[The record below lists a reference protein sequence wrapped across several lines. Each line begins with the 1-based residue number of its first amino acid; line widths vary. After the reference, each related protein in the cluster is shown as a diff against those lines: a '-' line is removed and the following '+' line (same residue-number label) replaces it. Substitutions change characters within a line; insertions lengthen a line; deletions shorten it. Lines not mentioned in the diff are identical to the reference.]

1 MRRMRHVVST
11 RDPRGTN
18 SAMFSRID
26 SAYRVPRRL
35 SPSRNWS
42 ATATNDP
49 NGV

>member
-1 MRRMRHVVST
+1 MRQVVSA
-11 RDPRGTN
+11 RAPSGTN
-18 SAMFSRID
+18 RAMFSRID
-26 SAYRVPRRL
+26 SAYRVPRRF